1 MFHGFLGLFFYP
13 LSFFSLS
20 LVSMMAAA
28 TLHLNLKTNLRALT
42 AKSQRRRNISYSS
55 SSSFPKYKWIFV
67 IFFFLYTLPSCFSS
81 LFSHI
86 LLQRSKSPIT
96 AWQPPLASP
105 FSFFFVFLFFQ
116 FLCSYNSCVLCT
128 HLLVYFWWPLSGH
141 KEEGMGGGVR
151 SRNDKLA

>member
-67 IFFFLYTLPSCFSS
+67 IFFFSTLYPLVSLLYFPIFCCSAANLLLPLDSRLSPPHS
-81 LFSHI
+81 LFFLSFC
-86 LLQRSKSPIT
+86 S
-96 AWQPPLASP
+96 
-105 FSFFFVFLFFQ
+105 FSFYVRITLV
-116 FLCSYNSCVLCT
+116 SCVHICL
-128 HLLVYFWWPLSGH
+128 YISGDRFQGIRRR
-141 KEEGMGGGVR
+141 EWVGECGVVMI
-151 SRNDKLA
+151 N

>member
-67 IFFFLYTLPSCFSS
+67 IFFSLHFTLLFLFFIFPYSAAAQQISYYRLTAASRLP
-81 LFSHI
+81 I
-86 LLQRSKSPIT
+86 L
-96 AWQPPLASP
+96 
-105 FSFFFVFLFFQ
+105 FFFVFLFFQ